1 MAGELQV
8 ELRETRGR
16 SSAKR
21 LRDSGVIPA
30 VLYGHGQEN
39 LALSVPAGPLHAM
52 VKQGSRIVMLAGAV
66 DESAFIREVQWNTW
80 GTHLL
85 HVDFNRV
92 SADEKLEV
100 AVVIELRGEA
110 PGAKAGGVVSQ
121 SIHEIHL
128 ECPAGNIPDRLRVN
142 INSLE
147 LDASITIAD
156 LQLPEGATV
165 IGDQSTVVV
174 HCAEP
179 VAELEELEVGE
190 AATEEPEVLGRKEEE
205 TEESKEK

>member
-1 MAGELQV
+1 
-8 ELRETRGR
+8 
-16 SSAKR
+16 
-21 LRDSGVIPA
+21 
-30 VLYGHGQEN
+30 
-39 LALSVPAGPLHAM
+39 M
-52 VKQGSRIVMLAGAV
+52 VTLAGGV
-66 DESAFIREVQWNTW
+66 QESALIREVQWDTW

-85 HVDFNRV
+85 HVDFTRV

-100 AVVIELRGEA
+100 TVTVELRGEA
-110 PGAKAGGVVSQ
+110 PGARAGGVVSL
-121 SIHEIHL
+121 SVHEVRL

-142 INSLE
+142 INGLE

-179 VAELEELEVGE
+179 VAELEEAEVSE
-190 AATEEPEVLGRKEEE
+190 AAPDEPEVLGRKEEE
-205 TEESKEK
+205 KEEGKKK

>member
-1 MAGELQV
+1 MSGELQV

-16 SSAKR
+16 RSAQR
-21 LRDSGVIPA
+21 LRKAGVVPA

-39 LALSVPAGPLHAM
+39 VALSVPAEPLHAM
-52 VKQGSRIVMLAGAV
+52 VRQGSRMVTLAGGV
-66 DESAFIREVQWNTW
+66 QESALIREVQWDTW

-85 HVDFNRV
+85 HVDFTRV

-100 AVVIELRGEA
+100 TVTVELRGEA
-110 PGAKAGGVVSQ
+110 PGARAGGVVSL
-121 SIHEIHL
+121 SVHEVRL

-142 INSLE
+142 INGLE

-156 LQLPEGATV
+156 LQLPEGGTV
-165 IGDQSTVVV
+165 IGDHSTVVV

-179 VAELEELEVGE
+179 VAELEEAEVSE
-190 AATEEPEVLGRKEEE
+190 AAPDEPEVLGRKEEE
-205 TEESKEK
+205 KEEGKKK

>member
-16 SSAKR
+16 RSAER
-21 LRDSGVIPA
+21 LRKAGVVPA
-30 VLYGHGQEN
+30 VLYGHGRQN
-39 LALSVPAGPLHAM
+39 VALSVPAGPLHAM
-52 VKQGSRIVMLAGAV
+52 VQQGSRMVTLAGGV
-66 DESAFIREVQWNTW
+66 EESAFIREVQWDTW

-100 AVVIELRGEA
+100 AVTIELRGEA
-110 PGAKAGGVVSQ
+110 PGAKAGGVVTQ
-121 SIHEIHL
+121 SVHEVRL
-128 ECPAGNIPDRLRVN
+128 ECPAGSIPNRLRVN
-142 INSLE
+142 INGLE
-147 LDASITIAD
+147 LDASISIAD

-174 HCAEP
+174 NCAEP
-179 VAELEELEVGE
+179 AAELEEPEAGE
-190 AATEEPEVLGRKEEE
+190 AAAEEPEVLGRKEEE
-205 TEESKEK
+205 KEEGKEK